1 MSDKPI
7 AKKYA
12 WKVALRPS
20 CPLLLARPSGKR
32 LDFEASSSR
41 ADSIAPQQ
49 TSTTVAYCSTSLP
62 SWSVY
67 NAPVGQA
74 G

>member
-1 MSDKPI
+1 MEGGI
-7 AKKYA
+7 ASELPAAIGQAVRKE
-12 WKVALRPS
+12 
-20 CPLLLARPSGKR
+20 

-49 TSTTVAYCSTSLP
+49 TSTTVAYCSTRLP